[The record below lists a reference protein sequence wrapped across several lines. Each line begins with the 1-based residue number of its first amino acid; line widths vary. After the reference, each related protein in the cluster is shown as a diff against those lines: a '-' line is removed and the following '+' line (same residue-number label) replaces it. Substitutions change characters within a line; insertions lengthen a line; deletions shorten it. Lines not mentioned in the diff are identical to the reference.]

1 MRMPRVVTGV
11 VAGLVAA
18 VLPMTTANATE
29 STSMATM
36 TEVRSADAQSNSAKM
51 DAATQTAPVRSA
63 VTQAT
68 ADAECPAPD
77 AGPADP
83 AESAEM
89 VQLDQAASEAAASR
103 VEVLSE
109 EAGITPHTPAAFVN
123 REGVKAYAIDADGV
137 QATSVTFPIEG
148 DRFTQPSNL
157 TFILDEAGN
166 LTQYSEST
174 VVEREDGILDVATY
188 RDGVL
193 VHTAEFDPAAPA
205 TNAPTAAADTTSC
218 LMVVLGVSAATA
230 GLILILCGGSCSVP
244 VTPPTATICAA
255 CIGGIAVVGGAS
267 ITAVMGCF

>member
-1 MRMPRVVTGV
+1 
-11 VAGLVAA
+11 
-18 VLPMTTANATE
+18 
-29 STSMATM
+29 
-36 TEVRSADAQSNSAKM
+36 M

-188 RDGVL
+188 RDGCSSIPQSSTRRRPRRTLPLLRQTRQV
-193 VHTAEFDPAAPA
+193 A
-205 TNAPTAAADTTSC
+205 SW
-218 LMVVLGVSAATA
+218 
-230 GLILILCGGSCSVP
+230 SCSEF
-244 VTPPTATICAA
+244 PPQRLA
-255 CIGGIAVVGGAS
+255 
-267 ITAVMGCF
+267 